1 MIFKNKDISTNI
13 NERGV
18 DIGSIDAN
26 FYTEDEQTASIRIF
40 VKWNDK
46 PVNLNLVNMRPV
58 LNLYMQDG
66 SIFEDEAVKI
76 VMPESG
82 VIQYNVSVN
91 VIKHVGKVNAKLF
104 LVNENESIHAVN
116 FSFNIIDS
124 GVEGPVRKELSF
136 NLVDDAIRRIIK
148 ESTLTLLDDTFK
160 ADVNEALKAYVM
172 ANPDVFKGPKG
183 DPGEQG
189 PQGLKGNDG
198 NVSFDSLT
206 DVQKEQLKADP
217 NDVKDLLIP
226 YTEDR
231 VSEEFGKLSA
241 AKQQDAEVIQ
251 ARNGMSSLSSR
262 LDEADK
268 KINNTQRVI
277 NVKSLGAKG
286 NGKTDDYQIIQDA
299 IYEAERTNSNVYIP
313 SGTYYVSQTLRTAHK
328 TTPHYTTGIR
338 IFGDGKTSV
347 LKGNGASAVDYS
359 DLTKTSK
366 GALIA
371 LHGGNNIVENLELT
385 QCTVGIFFG
394 QHPDVSD
401 SYSSVSFNIV
411 ENIWMEYV
419 GTGILMVH
427 ALGNNYNKFKKI
439 HVLNCQIGV
448 HLAKGIYMTNKFN
461 NNRNTFQDIRVSSAW
476 IGYLVEQADGNSFT
490 SLYGENM
497 TSTAGAIGNQPV
509 QLPEVLNGKRTAIVV
524 LDGQYNFFDKCGVEN
539 CEWHLYSVGFRTSFD
554 NMMVRD
560 DAKAR
565 SLVMFPDSTR
575 MPQYYHSDSLIT
587 PFYIYQPD
595 AGQYFNDSN
604 GMAIKSR
611 LFDLDYHWQ
620 SVNLEEY
627 STNIQSKAKAS
638 RSKMRRLGGMITW
651 QANYRFA
658 KTASTDKTAPLKI
671 KIPFNNKLKSL
682 DVLYSNEVSTGVT
695 FTFPVYVGISGKLET
710 KAARFSTNAETTA
723 LGAPHI
729 IIEPPTNGWN
739 ETGEYNNLVF
749 SLQFYNE

>member
-560 DAKAR
+560 DTKAR

>member
-18 DIGSIDAN
+18 DIGSIGAK

-198 NVSFDSLT
+198 NVRFDSLT

-620 SVNLEEY
+620 YVNLEEY
-627 STNIQSKAKAS
+627 STNIQSKARAS

>member
-18 DIGSIDAN
+18 DIGSIGAK

-198 NVSFDSLT
+198 NVRFDSLT

-627 STNIQSKAKAS
+627 STNIQSKARAS

>member
-198 NVSFDSLT
+198 NVRFDSLT

-394 QHPDVSD
+394 QHPDVTG

>member
-394 QHPDVSD
+394 QHPDVTG

-671 KIPFNNKLKSL
+671 KIPFNDKLKSL

>member
-198 NVSFDSLT
+198 NVRFDSLT

-394 QHPDVSD
+394 QHPDVTG

-627 STNIQSKAKAS
+627 STNIQSKARAS

>member
-18 DIGSIDAN
+18 DIGSIGAK

-198 NVSFDSLT
+198 NVRFDSLT

-627 STNIQSKAKAS
+627 SANIQSKARAS

>member
-627 STNIQSKAKAS
+627 STNIQSKARAS

>member
-359 DLTKTSK
+359 DLIKTSK

-627 STNIQSKAKAS
+627 STNIQSKARAS

-651 QANYRFA
+651 QANYRFT